1 MKENFFPECLSKDYA
16 NALRRIRET
25 IALKSTLVTKPKDNF
40 VSESIEMKRVS
51 KNERW
56 VLFTF
61 HSQWIVDSEHENMK
75 WSICLLQYF
84 H

>member
-1 MKENFFPECLSKDYA
+1 MRLVDLMIKNNKFDRDIQSSNMKENFFPECLSKDYA

-51 KNERW
+51 KNER
-56 VLFTF
+56 
-61 HSQWIVDSEHENMK
+61 
-75 WSICLLQYF
+75 
-84 H
+84 